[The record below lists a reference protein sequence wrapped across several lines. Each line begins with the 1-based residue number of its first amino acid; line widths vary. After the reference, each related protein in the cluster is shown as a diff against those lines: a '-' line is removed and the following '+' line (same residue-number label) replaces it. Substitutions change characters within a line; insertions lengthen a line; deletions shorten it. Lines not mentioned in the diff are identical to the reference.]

1 MVDESLKQY
10 FKTHIQIDDIDN
22 KLNILF
28 SSEDQ
33 SNPFNTELSKKL
45 VNLIDSLR
53 VVDPAVGSGAF
64 PMRILNRLV
73 FLLHKLDPDNSLWKQ
88 SQIDGIKKSV
98 KDPTLQRKFIEDT
111 ERKFKEKNPDY
122 GRKLYLIE
130 KCIYGVDIQQ
140 IAVEIA
146 KLRFFIS
153 LLVDEKVENGEI
165 EPLPNLDF
173 KLMQGNSLISSFAG
187 IDFTNKP
194 QNDDNLF
201 DFDEKYKQL
210 IEEFEELKSQYQ
222 NEPDVKNKNTLR
234 QKIDTKLLEIFEE
247 KLKQHYP
254 QLKNLESKYSG
265 REEIIEAEKKKLF
278 KKIGVDVEQ
287 AEQDLIAY
295 TEGRKQK
302 DFFLWDV
309 YFAEVFADAKGFD
322 VVIGNPPYGVKYTPS
337 EKQLLRKIYPESQFK
352 IDSYSLFLLKS
363 FDLLRQ
369 DGFCSYIISNTLLD
383 NYFEEKVREL
393 ILQNASIKEINDL
406 DDKVFETGVV
416 HTMIFSFLKVIQTSN
431 SIKCNYS
438 NNLSAGFFQIPQD
451 YFLNQEKFTFNI
463 REYGN
468 KDLISKIKK
477 ETIPLNTVLDMRQ
490 TIKTGNDDIYIL
502 SKPRKKSHKPIL
514 RGKDIF
520 KYHYKPPSL
529 YVNYG
534 SHLACPRNHKIFEQ
548 PKILIR
554 EAGSTITA
562 TYDEDN
568 YYIMSS
574 LYNGI
579 LINKNYSLKFL
590 LGIINSR
597 LFQFLMHKMIF
608 EKTKGAFTKAKIY
621 HYEKLPIKISSE
633 SIQKPIIEL
642 VEKIIQKK
650 QKNPDANTQ
659 STEDQIDIMVY
670 KLYNLTYEEVEIIDP
685 QIGSIISKGDYEKFE
700 I

>member
-1 MVDESLKQY
+1 MKVRKLVPESLFNENELKKILTDLKLTNDNYYKAILQNLFFATLNTKQEDRRFTSKKKGFKGYSKDFGNHNVYRYEEFFEDSEEAIDKYFMPIPFLNGGLFECLDYKTKTRDERKYIDGFTETKSQQPAIPNFLFFSDDKTLDLNKDYGTTNKKYNVRGLINTLSLYNFTIDENDPNDADVSLDPELLGKVFENLLASYNPETAKTARKSTGSYYTPRPIVDYMVDESLKQY

-431 SIKCNYS
+431 
-438 NNLSAGFFQIPQD
+438 
-451 YFLNQEKFTFNI
+451 
-463 REYGN
+463 
-468 KDLISKIKK
+468 
-477 ETIPLNTVLDMRQ
+477 
-490 TIKTGNDDIYIL
+490 
-502 SKPRKKSHKPIL
+502 
-514 RGKDIF
+514 
-520 KYHYKPPSL
+520 
-529 YVNYG
+529 
-534 SHLACPRNHKIFEQ
+534 
-548 PKILIR
+548 
-554 EAGSTITA
+554 
-562 TYDEDN
+562 
-568 YYIMSS
+568 
-574 LYNGI
+574 
-579 LINKNYSLKFL
+579 
-590 LGIINSR
+590 
-597 LFQFLMHKMIF
+597 
-608 EKTKGAFTKAKIY
+608 
-621 HYEKLPIKISSE
+621 
-633 SIQKPIIEL
+633 
-642 VEKIIQKK
+642 
-650 QKNPDANTQ
+650 
-659 STEDQIDIMVY
+659 
-670 KLYNLTYEEVEIIDP
+670 
-685 QIGSIISKGDYEKFE
+685 
-700 I
+700 